1 MSRAFTALFAVQ
13 AIISALI
20 TVSWLYSG
28 ILTPWGV
35 LAYISAALVVG
46 AYFGVMYE
54 RARR

>member
-1 MSRAFTALFAVQ
+1 MNRAFTALFAVQ